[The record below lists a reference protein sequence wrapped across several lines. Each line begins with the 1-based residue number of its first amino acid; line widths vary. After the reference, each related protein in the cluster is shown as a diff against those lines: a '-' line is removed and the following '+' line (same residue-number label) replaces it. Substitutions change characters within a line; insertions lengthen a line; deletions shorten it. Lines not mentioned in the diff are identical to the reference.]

1 MRALFTAAT
10 GMEAQQVRIDAVA
23 NNLANVST
31 TGFKKS
37 RAEFQDLFYETL
49 QAPGAQSSTG
59 NTVPTGVQI
68 GHGVRFAAV
77 SRIFGQGDRVNTGHE
92 LDLAIEGDGFFQVQK
107 PDGET
112 VYTRDGTFKRDRD
125 GNVVTN
131 HGYPLIP
138 NIQIPTDTIQLTILA
153 DGTVSALQ
161 AGQQTPTDL
170 GRIELARFVNPSGL
184 RALGNNLFVPTEASG
199 DPQTGNPDEEG
210 FGAVSQGFLE
220 MSNVNVAEELV
231 NMILSQRAFEV
242 NSRVMQTGD
251 QMLQTAASIVR

>member
-1 MRALFTAAT
+1 
-10 GMEAQQVRIDAVA
+10 
-23 NNLANVST
+23 
-31 TGFKKS
+31 
-37 RAEFQDLFYETL
+37 
-49 QAPGAQSSTG
+49 
-59 NTVPTGVQI
+59 
-68 GHGVRFAAV
+68 VRFAAV